1 MTNTDRPTVPAQ
13 PVALIVED
21 ELELAKFF
29 AVALEQAGFAAIL
42 AENGETAVNWLR
54 SVKPRLVLLDLSLP
68 DMSGENLLGFIRLDP
83 RLVKT
88 RVIIASADAQRAEA
102 LRGQVNLVLIKPVG
116 FTQLRD
122 LAARLGTT
130 GLLEDE

>member
-1 MTNTDRPTVPAQ
+1 MSNTDRPTVPAQ
-13 PVALIVED
+13 PVALVIED
-21 ELELAKFF
+21 EKELARFF
-29 AVALEQAGFAAIL
+29 ALALEQAGFAAIV
-42 AENGETAVNWLR
+42 AETGQAANDWLR

-68 DMSGENLLGFIRLDP
+68 DTSGENLLGFIRLDP
-83 RLVKT
+83 RLAKT

-102 LRGQVNLVLIKPVG
+102 LRSQVNLVLIKPIG

-130 GLLEDE
+130 GLLEE

>member
-1 MTNTDRPTVPAQ
+1 MSNTDRPTVPAQ
-13 PVALIVED
+13 PVALVIED
-21 ELELAKFF
+21 EKELARFF
-29 AVALEQAGFAAIL
+29 ALALEQAGFAAIV
-42 AENGETAVNWLR
+42 AETGEAANDWLR

-68 DMSGENLLGFIRLDP
+68 DTSGENLLGFIRLDP
-83 RLVKT
+83 RLAKT

-102 LRGQVNLVLIKPVG
+102 LRSQVNLVLIKPIG

-130 GLLEDE
+130 GLLEE